1 MIRIYSLKMDR
12 ELNEGE
18 RQQALDI
25 LTPERK
31 AKALRFRRLE
41 DQSKGMATG
50 LLEAYALWQEGV
62 DVHHCQVKNG
72 EQGKPYIEGHPE
84 IYYNLSHSG
93 HWIVCAVGTQEL
105 GIDVEQECKYKERV
119 VVRCFPKEEGNLLM
133 EKAPEERPGV
143 FAEYWT
149 MKESFM
155 KFSGLGFSLP
165 LKAFLT
171 DLQTGQITL
180 TPQADEELRE
190 RLYSRGIMEQQM
202 PFCRRVPLEQG
213 YACSLCMMQEETWQL
228 IALTLPELISSLR
241 QNG

>member
-31 AKALRFRRLE
+31 AKALRFRRFE
-41 DQSKGMATG
+41 DQSKGIGTG
-50 LLEAYALWQEGV
+50 LLEAYALQQMGG
-62 DVHHCQVKNG
+62 DVHSCQMKHG
-72 EQGKPYIEGHPE
+72 EQGKPYIEEHPDVF
-84 IYYNLSHSG
+84 YNLSHSG
-93 HWIVCAVGTQEL
+93 HWIVCAVGTQNL
-105 GIDVEQECKYKERV
+105 GIDIEQESKYKEGV
-119 VVRCFPKEEGNLLM
+119 VIRCFPEEEGKILM
-133 EKAPEERPGV
+133 EEEPEKRPGV
-143 FAEYWT
+143 FAAYWT

-171 DLQTGQITL
+171 DLQTGRITL
-180 TPQADEELRE
+180 TPRADIGIRE
-190 RLYSRGIMEQQM
+190 SLNRQGITEQKL

-213 YACSLCMMQEETWQL
+213 YACSLCIMGEEAWQL
-228 IALTLPELISSLR
+228 TTVTPAELISSLR